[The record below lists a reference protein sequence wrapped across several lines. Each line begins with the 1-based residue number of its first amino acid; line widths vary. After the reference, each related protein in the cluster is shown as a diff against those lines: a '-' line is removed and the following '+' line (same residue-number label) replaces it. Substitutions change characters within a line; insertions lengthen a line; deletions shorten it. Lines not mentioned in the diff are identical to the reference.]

1 MKSICNRKIMAV
13 WITAT
18 TMSAH
23 NWYKKWVGASWAAIT
38 LILPQIVGW
47 SCARSVCVCVCLCVR
62 APSPFPLSLFLCVCT
77 SGAQGLLSIGSVW
90 LNVKNCG
97 FLPGASLSGSLPC
110 LHFLNTPLF
119 LNLLQVFGQD
129 VKTHT
134 GPGEQDFS
142 PPHPLLSLPS
152 LTSNLCPPGLDF
164 FFLLFWRWNQETF
177 AYYGTIFMWCVFC
190 LDTSLL
196 FNLRLFYYYYL
207 WVLSGNGR
215 RVIFPTAGGK
225 TRLSQGLSST
235 PPPPPTSPHPS
246 SSLFTPPP
254 VLLLLV
260 EVFAFFAEVG
270 T

>member
-1 MKSICNRKIMAV
+1 MRE
-13 WITAT
+13 
-18 TMSAH
+18 
-23 NWYKKWVGASWAAIT
+23 
-38 LILPQIVGW
+38 
-47 SCARSVCVCVCLCVR
+47 VCVCVSACVCVR
-62 APSPFPLSLFLCVCT
+62 PLLSPSLSFCVCT

-164 FFLLFWRWNQETF
+164 FFSSSDAEIKRLLLIMGQSL
-177 AYYGTIFMWCVFC
+177 CDVFSVWT
-190 LDTSLL
+190 LH
-196 FNLRLFYYYYL
+196 YYL
-207 WVLSGNGR
+207 
-215 RVIFPTAGGK
+215 T
-225 TRLSQGLSST
+225 
-235 PPPPPTSPHPS
+235 
-246 SSLFTPPP
+246 
-254 VLLLLV
+254 
-260 EVFAFFAEVG
+260 
-270 T
+270 

>member
-1 MKSICNRKIMAV
+1 MGRRQLSGNYADSSPDCRLKLCEK
-13 WITAT
+13 
-18 TMSAH
+18 
-23 NWYKKWVGASWAAIT
+23 
-38 LILPQIVGW
+38 
-47 SCARSVCVCVCLCVR
+47 CVCVSACVCVR
-62 APSPFPLSLFLCVCT
+62 PLLSPSLSFCVCT

-164 FFLLFWRWNQETF
+164 FSPLLTLKSRD
-177 AYYGTIFMWCVFC
+177 FC
-190 LDTSLL
+190 LLWDNLYVMCFL
-196 FNLRLFYYYYL
+196 FGHF
-207 WVLSGNGR
+207 
-215 RVIFPTAGGK
+215 III
-225 TRLSQGLSST
+225 
-235 PPPPPTSPHPS
+235 
-246 SSLFTPPP
+246 
-254 VLLLLV
+254 
-260 EVFAFFAEVG
+260 
-270 T
+270 

>member
-1 MKSICNRKIMAV
+1 MCV
-13 WITAT
+13 
-18 TMSAH
+18 SA
-23 NWYKKWVGASWAAIT
+23 
-38 LILPQIVGW
+38 
-47 SCARSVCVCVCLCVR
+47 CVCVRPLLS
-62 APSPFPLSLFLCVCT
+62 PSLSFCVCT

-164 FFLLFWRWNQETF
+164 FFFSSSDAEIKRLLLIMGQSL
-177 AYYGTIFMWCVFC
+177 CDVFSVWT
-190 LDTSLL
+190 LH
-196 FNLRLFYYYYL
+196 YYL
-207 WVLSGNGR
+207 
-215 RVIFPTAGGK
+215 T
-225 TRLSQGLSST
+225 
-235 PPPPPTSPHPS
+235 
-246 SSLFTPPP
+246 
-254 VLLLLV
+254 
-260 EVFAFFAEVG
+260 
-270 T
+270 

>member
-47 SCARSVCVCVCLCVR
+47 SCAKSVCE
-62 APSPFPLSLFLCVCT
+62 SPLLLYVCVCT

-129 VKTHT
+129 AKNTHRT
-134 GPGEQDFS
+134 WGAGLSPLQPLSSRPGFFFFFS
-142 PPHPLLSLPS
+142 PLKSRDFCLLWD
-152 LTSNLCPPGLDF
+152 NL
-164 FFLLFWRWNQETF
+164 
-177 AYYGTIFMWCVFC
+177 MWCVFC
-190 LDTSLL
+190 LDTWLL
-196 FNLRLFYYYYL
+196 FNLRLF
-207 WVLSGNGR
+207 
-215 RVIFPTAGGK
+215 
-225 TRLSQGLSST
+225 
-235 PPPPPTSPHPS
+235 
-246 SSLFTPPP
+246 
-254 VLLLLV
+254 
-260 EVFAFFAEVG
+260 FF
-270 T
+270 